1 MRGTARDI
9 THSTTL
15 MPHPCSYWA
24 VRTFGKT
31 DPNRTT
37 FESITDITDA
47 FRAELTA
54 EEEKIGRPALP
65 KLVYEHIEINDQAK
79 KKRTA
84 KPATTTKVVEAG
96 PAFSASALDGAA
108 TVSDAAWVKTKFA
121 VGVAVTPSRK
131 TKDLDEDQ
139 KGLVIEKVEG
149 QVVTLKRASGKTTT
163 MTKTALMEGYS
174 PVVADET
181 KATRWVPMR
190 VSRTRRRRR
199 RRRGGDVYDVTW

>member
-1 MRGTARDI
+1 
-9 THSTTL
+9 

-47 FRAELTA
+47 FRAELTS
-54 EEEKIGRPALP
+54 EEEKLGRPALP
-65 KLVYEHIEINDQAK
+65 KLVYELIEINDQV

-84 KPATTTKVVEAG
+84 KPATTTKVVETE

-149 QVVTLKRASGKTTT
+149 QVVTLKLASGETTT
-163 MTKTALMEGYS
+163 MTKTALMEGFR

-190 VSRTRRRRR
+190 VSRTRRR
-199 RRRGGDVYDVTW
+199 